1 MHSPMRPAG
10 PPMSSAGIPLSFS
23 PRPEVSSRHL
33 TCTRPSQLRRALE
46 AMQAIG
52 EGEGVD
58 TQQELQTR
66 WIAKWTFGTMPASTV
81 GYSLGEQ
88 T

>member
-1 MHSPMRPAG
+1 
-10 PPMSSAGIPLSFS
+10 
-23 PRPEVSSRHL
+23 
-33 TCTRPSQLRRALE
+33 
-46 AMQAIG
+46 MQAIG

-88 T
+88 K